1 MSAYLSGTNLVYD
14 LTCNNTFQASS
25 TRNPLSQ
32 VATCMRALRQVPAY
46 AEHVV
51 DGGTSVDDLGVFDE
65 DLPTEP
71 GAAPDEPRMED
82 NPFEEDAQREVKL
95 KPLVTSTKV
104 IRNILFGAELVKS
117 LDTIWQ
123 WVPAVYQLLH
133 PLHKEL
139 SGDANADAG
148 VVSVYFDTNRYDI
161 L

>member
-1 MSAYLSGTNLVYD
+1 
-14 LTCNNTFQASS
+14 
-25 TRNPLSQ
+25 
-32 VATCMRALRQVPAY
+32 
-46 AEHVV
+46 VV

-95 KPLVTSTKV
+95 KPLVTSSKV

-139 SGDANADAG
+139 SGDANAELQMQVWSPSTSTPTG
-148 VVSVYFDTNRYDI
+148 MIFCESQSVTLSFGGCHG
-161 L
+161 